1 MYVLA
6 TNIKN
11 WLNKNLPYYR
21 PYQNITLNKRTM
33 RNYYHE
39 IMKNQQGGE
48 SEPEL
53 CC

>member
-11 WLNKNLPYYR
+11 WKSPIYR

-39 IMKNQQGGE
+39 IMKNQQGGGV
-48 SEPEL
+48 
-53 CC
+53 